1 MQLTLELGAR
11 CHFHL
16 LIVLHF
22 TYEGQTGADVV
33 CSCTV
38 IREALCN
45 GSKNLEQTSS
55 VKSILG
61 GGWAIRLGQ

>member
-1 MQLTLELGAR
+1 MQLSLELGTR
-11 CHFHL
+11 WHFHL

-38 IREALCN
+38 IREALCD
-45 GSKNLEQTSS
+45 GSKSLKQTSL

-61 GGWAIRLGQ
+61 GGWAIKLGQ

>member
-1 MQLTLELGAR
+1 MRKIFFHIFVACTRLSLELGSR
-11 CHFHL
+11 CQFHP

-33 CSCTV
+33 CSCSV

-45 GSKNLEQTSS
+45 GSKSL
-55 VKSILG
+55 K
-61 GGWAIRLGQ
+61 